1 MLIPEFME
9 NPILIFLFT
18 CASLAWAQPASTQT
32 SSYSS
37 TVTSAEQASPQD
49 LHSIEGIIS
58 ATYDAI
64 SCPAGK
70 KREWDRFPRLFY
82 PGGRLIPNPE
92 SPLVST
98 AESRVMSPEDY
109 IRRWPSVEKR
119 GFLMRGISNKI
130 EHYRDIAHVFSTYE
144 LRHKADDA
152 QPFQRGIASFQLF
165 NDGKRWYVI
174 TMLWEGE
181 TPENPIPAEYLKG
194 K

>member
-1 MLIPEFME
+1 MKCRM
-9 NPILIFLFT
+9 LIFLFA
-18 CASLAWAQPASTQT
+18 CASFALAQPTATQT
-32 SSYSS
+32 PSYPS
-37 TVTSAEQASPQD
+37 TVTSAEPAPPQD
-49 LHSIEGIIS
+49 LNSIEGIVS

-70 KREWDRFPRLFY
+70 KRDWDRFPRLFY
-82 PGGRLIPNPE
+82 PGARLIPNPE

-109 IRRWPSVEKR
+109 IRRWPPVEKK
-119 GFLMRGISNKI
+119 GFLMRGIATKI

-152 QPFQRGIASFQLF
+152 RPFQRGIASFQLF

-174 TMLWEGE
+174 TMLWQGE
-181 TPENPIPAEYLKG
+181 TAESPIPGEYLKG